1 MAWPTWKAGA
11 LPLESAAFPT
21 LSWSHLVAALPALS
35 RKVRLALP
43 CIGLDALGN
52 GFLEMGWDNFEVL
65 YAHDV
70 DLALRGPLTAL
81 HGPCVAR
88 NFRLGK
94 PEGDILKVD
103 FTLWDRVDM
112 VVSGPPCPPWSAI
125 GRRQG
130 AADWREAVFAQV
142 TNIIV
147 DQAHRGC
154 YAFVLEMVPG
164 IDDRRPGGRE
174 SYLAEWLHDLSAR
187 APMLRV
193 FPWVMNCSEYLP
205 QHRIRFYIV
214 GVHWP
219 LVQGTPLPPRLPP
232 CAAASRASL
241 RDVLHVGL
249 PPCDEGRLQPA
260 LRRNLRAWKRIAAPY
275 GRRDSG
281 LVAILS
287 VDRDPD
293 MRFGSLN
300 RYDGLA
306 PALRTH
312 NELLWVYI
320 LDRHGMPLVSR
331 CLHPVERLA
340 LQGFRP
346 EVADFL
352 SKSALLRL
360 SGNAFSVPVVTAV
373 VRECLMLLAAPRVL
387 GVPNVDLVV
396 NAWLSDC
403 ELEAHSRK
411 RRRLN
416 LARCKLA
423 VIERQVAILTRR
435 AKDAGHEEELLH

>member
-1 MAWPTWKAGA
+1 MAWPTWKACA

-21 LSWSHLVAALPALS
+21 VSWSHLVAALPALS

-43 CIGLDALGN
+43 CIGLDALGH
-52 GFLEMGWDNFEVL
+52 GLLEMGWDNFEVS

-70 DLALRGPLTAL
+70 DSALRGPLTAL
-81 HGPCVAR
+81 HGSCVAR
-88 NFRLGK
+88 SFQLGR
-94 PEGDILKVD
+94 PEGDIMNVD

-154 YAFVLEMVPG
+154 YAFVLEMAPG
-164 IDDRRPGGRE
+164 IDDGRPGGQE
-174 SYLAEWLHDLSAR
+174 SYLAEWLRGLSAR

-193 FPWVMNCSEYLP
+193 FPWLMNSSEYLP

-232 CAAASRASL
+232 CAATARASL

-249 PPCDEGRLQPA
+249 RPRDEGRLLPVSQ
-260 LRRNLRAWKRIAAPY
+260 RNLNAWKRIAARY
-275 GRRDSG
+275 HRRDIG
-281 LVAILS
+281 LVAVLS

-312 NELLWVYI
+312 NDLLWVYM
-320 LDRHGMPLVSR
+320 LDRHGTLLVSR

-346 EVADFL
+346 KVADFL
-352 SKSALLRL
+352 SKSALVRIT
-360 SGNAFSVPVVTAV
+360 GNAFSVPVVTAV
-373 VRECLMLLAAPRVL
+373 VRECFMLLASPRVL
-387 GVPNVDLVV
+387 GVPNVDLNV
-396 NAWLSDC
+396 NAWLSDS
-403 ELEAHSRK
+403 ELEAHLRK
-411 RRRLN
+411 RRRMN
-416 LARCKLA
+416 IARSKLA
-423 VIERQVAILTRR
+423 IIERRVAILTRR
-435 AKDAGHEEELLH
+435 AKDAGHEGESVH